1 MPNERHYNE
10 LNLESVGINLPY
22 NMQAEQS
29 VLGAVLLKPETLTD
43 LVEIIRPEM
52 FYTRQNAQIYSEML
66 RLFTSDQTI
75 DFVTLLDAVISDG
88 VFPSA
93 DEAKVYLTGLAE
105 TVPSISNVKAYA
117 QIVQEKYLVRQLMGV
132 AKDILQDAGDEPD
145 ADLLLENAEQRI
157 YEIRSGRDSSALTPL
172 SSSMVETLT
181 NLQKISGPDA
191 DKYKGIPT
199 GFRLLDTVLT
209 GLGRGDLIILAA
221 RPGMGKTSFALN
233 IATRVAM
240 QQKVPV
246 AIFSLEMTKEQLTN
260 RILSAEAGIDSQA
273 FRTGALRA
281 EDWEYLALATE
292 KLHDAPIYMD
302 DTSGITIT
310 EMKAKIRR
318 VNQDPARPNVGLI
331 VIDYLQLMTS
341 GQRSENRVQEISS
354 ITRNLKIMAKEMN
367 VPIIALSQLSRAV
380 EKQGNNSSHRPQL
393 SDLRDSGSIE
403 QDADCV
409 LFLYRDSYYA
419 SQNPDGA
426 EVDADTAECIVAK
439 NRHGETSTVPLGWDG
454 AHPLYGCGLQT
465 LMNYER
471 SYRRCAASAPGKSC
485 WTAKHLALAVSG
497 AGPTAWPLCLM
508 RPLAEEKGHRL
519 TVCTVNHGL
528 RGETADRDESLRPG
542 GLRRLGL
549 PLRVFHAAELEAGV
563 EAPGG
568 GTGRAA
574 CGMPALAGGWPTRID
589 AVATPILGV
598 TRPRR
603 CCSRLARA
611 PASTARRAS
620 GPAAGLSATPAL
632 PDEGRHRGRLPRACG
647 ERWVT
652 DETNDARRLRPQ
664 PSAPAHCPPL
674 CGVNSAAERN
684 LARFCEKAP
693 RRTNTSPGS
702 AGCAAGIGQATDA
715 VACGGGGTHPA
726 QRRPAVWMSE
736 PLRQTDPL
744 ILDMASTALWSRCG
758 TRRKNI
764 SVCWPTL
771 WKRAAARCGSPTPSD
786 SAPGRR
792 ALAEEADKN
801 THAGRAEKADCR
813 NLISLPESGDYPLP
827 GGEAA
832 YPGGS
837 ACFEEKTGCS

>member
-1 MPNERHYNE
+1 MPNERHYSNE

-66 RLFTSDQTI
+66 RLFTADQTI

-318 VNQDPARPNVGLI
+318 VNQDPTRPNVGLI
-331 VIDYLQLMTS
+331 VIDYLQLMHV
-341 GQRSENRVQEISS
+341 GGRHMDNRVQEVAEISRS
-354 ITRNLKIMAKEMN
+354 LKIMAKELN
-367 VPIIALSQLSRAV
+367 VPVVCLSQLSRAS
-380 EKQGNNSSHRPQL
+380 EQRSDKRPML
-393 SDLRDSGSIE
+393 SDLRESGAIE
-403 QDADCV
+403 QDADIV
-409 LFLYRDSYYA
+409 MFIYRDDYYDEE
-419 SQNPDGA
+419 SENKNIA
-426 EVDADTAECIVAK
+426 EIIIAK
-439 NRHGETSTVPLGWDG
+439 NRHGATGTVE
-454 AHPLYGCGLQT
+454 LQWVGQYT
-465 LMNYER
+465 TFSNPDR
-471 SYRRCAASAPGKSC
+471 I
-485 WTAKHLALAVSG
+485 H
-497 AGPTAWPLCLM
+497 
-508 RPLAEEKGHRL
+508 EE
-519 TVCTVNHGL
+519 
-528 RGETADRDESLRPG
+528 
-542 GLRRLGL
+542 
-549 PLRVFHAAELEAGV
+549 
-563 EAPGG
+563 
-568 GTGRAA
+568 
-574 CGMPALAGGWPTRID
+574 
-589 AVATPILGV
+589 
-598 TRPRR
+598 
-603 CCSRLARA
+603 
-611 PASTARRAS
+611 
-620 GPAAGLSATPAL
+620 
-632 PDEGRHRGRLPRACG
+632 
-647 ERWVT
+647 
-652 DETNDARRLRPQ
+652 
-664 PSAPAHCPPL
+664 
-674 CGVNSAAERN
+674 
-684 LARFCEKAP
+684 
-693 RRTNTSPGS
+693 
-702 AGCAAGIGQATDA
+702 
-715 VACGGGGTHPA
+715 
-726 QRRPAVWMSE
+726 
-736 PLRQTDPL
+736 
-744 ILDMASTALWSRCG
+744 
-758 TRRKNI
+758 
-764 SVCWPTL
+764 
-771 WKRAAARCGSPTPSD
+771 
-786 SAPGRR
+786 
-792 ALAEEADKN
+792 
-801 THAGRAEKADCR
+801 
-813 NLISLPESGDYPLP
+813 
-827 GGEAA
+827 
-832 YPGGS
+832 
-837 ACFEEKTGCS
+837 

>member
-1 MPNERHYNE
+1 MPNEQRHYSNE

-66 RLFTSDQTI
+66 RLFTADQTI

-273 FRTGALRA
+273 FRTGALRS

-318 VNQDPARPNVGLI
+318 VNQDPTAQCGLI
-331 VIDYLQLMTS
+331 VIDYLQLMTT

-367 VPIIALSQLSRAV
+367 VPLSHFLSCPVRWRSRATTLLTGPSCRTCV
-380 EKQGNNSSHRPQL
+380 TPVLSSRMLTAFFSFTVIPTTPARTPMGQRWMRIPQ
-393 SDLRDSGSIE
+393 S
-403 QDADCV
+403 
-409 LFLYRDSYYA
+409 A
-419 SQNPDGA
+419 SWQR
-426 EVDADTAECIVAK
+426 TA
-439 NRHGETSTVPLGWDG
+439 
-454 AHPLYGCGLQT
+454 
-465 LMNYER
+465 
-471 SYRRCAASAPGKSC
+471 
-485 WTAKHLALAVSG
+485 
-497 AGPTAWPLCLM
+497 
-508 RPLAEEKGHRL
+508 
-519 TVCTVNHGL
+519 
-528 RGETADRDESLRPG
+528 
-542 GLRRLGL
+542 
-549 PLRVFHAAELEAGV
+549 
-563 EAPGG
+563 
-568 GTGRAA
+568 
-574 CGMPALAGGWPTRID
+574 
-589 AVATPILGV
+589 
-598 TRPRR
+598 
-603 CCSRLARA
+603 
-611 PASTARRAS
+611 TAR
-620 GPAAGLSATPAL
+620 PARCRWAGMAHTPAL
-632 PDEGRHRGRLPRACG
+632 WMWTSNADE
-647 ERWVT
+647 
-652 DETNDARRLRPQ
+652 RR
-664 PSAPAHCPPL
+664 
-674 CGVNSAAERN
+674 
-684 LARFCEKAP
+684 
-693 RRTNTSPGS
+693 
-702 AGCAAGIGQATDA
+702 
-715 VACGGGGTHPA
+715 
-726 QRRPAVWMSE
+726 
-736 PLRQTDPL
+736 
-744 ILDMASTALWSRCG
+744 
-758 TRRKNI
+758 NI
-764 SVCWPTL
+764 
-771 WKRAAARCGSPTPSD
+771 KIDR
-786 SAPGRR
+786 
-792 ALAEEADKN
+792 
-801 THAGRAEKADCR
+801 
-813 NLISLPESGDYPLP
+813 
-827 GGEAA
+827 
-832 YPGGS
+832 
-837 ACFEEKTGCS
+837 

>member
-1 MPNERHYNE
+1 MPNERHYSNE

-66 RLFTSDQTI
+66 RLFTADQTI

-318 VNQDPARPNVGLI
+318 VNQDPTRPNVGLI
-331 VIDYLQLMTS
+331 VIDYLQLMTT
-341 GQRSENRVQEISS
+341 GQRTENRVQEISS

-380 EKQGNNSSHRPQL
+380 EKQGESYFEGSLDDFWRNIQGLDARFEEKRQQL
-393 SDLRDSGSIE
+393 EAEDKRFRF
-403 QDADCV
+403 DAKME
-409 LFLYRDSYYA
+409 
-419 SQNPDGA
+419 NGA
-426 EVDADTAECIVAK
+426 CEVGLQEVDAHHPFYELEGSNNIIMI
-439 NRHGETSTVPLGWDG
+439 ST
-454 AHPLYGCGLQT
+454 
-465 LMNYER
+465 ER
-471 SYRRCAASAPGKSC
+471 YHEYPMIIKGY
-485 WTAKHLALAVSG
+485 G
-497 AGPTAWPLCLM
+497 AGADVTA
-508 RPLAEEKGHRL
+508 
-519 TVCTVNHGL
+519 
-528 RGETADRDESLRPG
+528 
-542 GLRRLGL
+542 
-549 PLRVFHAAELEAGV
+549 AGV
-563 EAPGG
+563 FADIISI
-568 GTGRAA
+568 A
-574 CGMPALAGGWPTRID
+574 
-589 AVATPILGV
+589 
-598 TRPRR
+598 
-603 CCSRLARA
+603 
-611 PASTARRAS
+611 
-620 GPAAGLSATPAL
+620 
-632 PDEGRHRGRLPRACG
+632 
-647 ERWVT
+647 
-652 DETNDARRLRPQ
+652 
-664 PSAPAHCPPL
+664 
-674 CGVNSAAERN
+674 
-684 LARFCEKAP
+684 
-693 RRTNTSPGS
+693 
-702 AGCAAGIGQATDA
+702 
-715 VACGGGGTHPA
+715 
-726 QRRPAVWMSE
+726 
-736 PLRQTDPL
+736 
-744 ILDMASTALWSRCG
+744 
-758 TRRKNI
+758 NI
-764 SVCWPTL
+764 
-771 WKRAAARCGSPTPSD
+771 R
-786 SAPGRR
+786 
-792 ALAEEADKN
+792 
-801 THAGRAEKADCR
+801 
-813 NLISLPESGDYPLP
+813 
-827 GGEAA
+827 
-832 YPGGS
+832 
-837 ACFEEKTGCS
+837 